1 MTVSENGIKGK
12 VKQTIFDRL
21 EGWFDKTLSDLPS
34 DKQELVKR
42 VLPHSGL
49 WDDMDTEQRQRAT
62 RLWDYQRDPKKLG
75 EQQRDFD
82 QGFYEEGERIQ
93 KLIPLELNALK
104 REMER
109 EERKK
114 ERGKKT
120 IARRNK
126 KNAQANRP
134 RLSTKRISDS
144 DLIKIVEEIWEKN
157 PALEERNITSK
168 VLERLKNDLEVKIS
182 RPTLRSRLL
191 DLKIIKKKTSDR

>member
-21 EGWFDKTLSDLPS
+21 ESWFDKSLSDLPS

-49 WDDMDTEQRQRAT
+49 WDHMDTEQRQRAT

-144 DLIKIVEEIWEKN
+144 GLIKIVEEIWEKN

-191 DLKIIKKKTSDR
+191 DLKVIKKKTSDR